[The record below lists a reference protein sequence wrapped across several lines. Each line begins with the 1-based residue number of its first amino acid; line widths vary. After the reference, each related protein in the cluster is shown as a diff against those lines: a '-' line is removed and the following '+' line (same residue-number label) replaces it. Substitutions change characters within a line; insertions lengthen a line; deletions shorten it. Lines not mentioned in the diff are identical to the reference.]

1 MKRYFKKK
9 IQFSGTVRIN
19 LNFINIRKTEKLA
32 SKFVEKELEKV

>member
-1 MKRYFKKK
+1 MERLKAHED
-9 IQFSGTVRIN
+9 